1 MASWTTVYAGFD
13 ADEETVNF
21 GTRAFAETNGSIYES
36 FTVAAI
42 QPDREVVYKHFSLLC
57 TLIDIII

>member
-1 MASWTTVYAGFD
+1 MALWTTVYAGFN

-36 FTVAAI
+36 STLAVI
-42 QPDREVVYKHFSLLC
+42 QTDREVLFMKSLLH
-57 TLIDIII
+57 